1 LATLGAELVLGTDVI
16 EVRTSLSALLDGFM
30 TDAMTNAD
38 DHGPDLQVWLNGK
51 NSRLDFQALSP
62 RSAARQP

>member
-1 LATLGAELVLGTDVI
+1 VLGTDVI
-16 EVRTSLSALLDGFM
+16 EVRTGLRALLDGFM
-30 TDAMTNAD
+30 TDAMANAD

-62 RSAARQP
+62 LHVARQA